1 MNQEQ
6 ETLRKLDRLLN
17 QLERKAKRPRS
28 RFPMAAIYLTLAL
41 ILGYQLLVRFVPMV
55 WASLL
60 PEGLAQ
66 AERLRGWPGLIY
78 RLGWLCHTRFE
89 QVLIAL
95 AIISLAGFV
104 LSRGPWPARLF
115 VWLAAVGC
123 VLLDAGIVFIAI
135 MTCVELT
142 L

>member
-1 MNQEQ
+1 M
-6 ETLRKLDRLLN
+6 N

-66 AERLRGWPGLIY
+66 AERQCGWPGLIY

-89 QVLIAL
+89 QVLVANGGHL
-95 AIISLAGFV
+95 ARGFRPQSRSL
-104 LSRGPWPARLF
+104 SARSF

-123 VLLDAGIVFIAI
+123 VLLDARIVFIAI
-135 MTCVELT
+135 MTCVERT

>member
-1 MNQEQ
+1 MNQQQ

-17 QLERKAKRPRS
+17 QLDRKVRRPRS

-55 WASLL
+55 WSTLL

-66 AERLRGWPGLIY
+66 AENLSGWPGLIY
-78 RLGWLCHTRFE
+78 RLGWICHTHYE
-89 QVLIAL
+89 LVLVAL
-95 AIISLAGFV
+95 GCISIAGFV
-104 LSRGPWPARLF
+104 LSWGPWPARVL
-115 VWLAAVGC
+115 VWLAAVGF
-123 VLLDAGIVFIAI
+123 VLVDAGIVFVAI
-135 MTCVELT
+135 MTCVNLT

>member
-17 QLERKAKRPRS
+17 QLEGKARRPRS

-55 WASLL
+55 WSTLL
-60 PEGLAQ
+60 PEGLTQ
-66 AERLRGWPGLIY
+66 AENLRGWPGLIY
-78 RLGWLCHTRFE
+78 RLGWICHTRFE
-89 QVLIAL
+89 QVLLAL
-95 AIISLAGFV
+95 GGISVAGFV
-104 LSRGPWPARLF
+104 LSCGPWPARVF

-123 VLLDAGIVFIAI
+123 VLIDAGIVFVAI
-135 MTCVELT
+135 MTCVQQAL
-142 L
+142 